1 MSHAEGCIADSCGTG
16 AIMEFIENCFTGP
29 NYPASVMMVLILI
42 YGLMVALGGL
52 NLDMFDIDIDFDA
65 DVDIDGGVTSIGF
78 VALKFLNIGNV
89 PIMIWASAFGLSWW
103 TASMVLWQLIDQ
115 ARYHEDFWLTVPL
128 VLRNVVIGV
137 VAAKFITQPMVKM
150 FDHTDNYKPE
160 DLIGQECEVTTY
172 EVTADAGQ
180 AKFATDAAPLLIDV
194 RSEDAPLAKGDR
206 ALIVDFDPEEK
217 LYFITKP
224 DTEVST

>member
-1 MSHAEGCIADSCGTG
+1 M
-16 AIMEFIENCFTGP
+16 MEFIETCFTGP
-29 NYPASVMMVLILI
+29 IFPASVMMVLILV

-65 DVDIDGGVTSIGF
+65 DVDIDGGVTSVGF

-103 TASMVLWQLIDQ
+103 TASMVLWEVFDQ
-115 ARYHEDFWLTVPL
+115 ARYQEDFWRTALL
-128 VLRNVVIGV
+128 ILRNVAIGV
-137 VAAKFITQPMVKM
+137 AAAKVITQPMVKF
-150 FDHTDNYKPE
+150 FDHPDSYKPE

-194 RSEDAPLAKGDR
+194 RSEDGPLAKGDR

-217 LYFITKP
+217 LYFITKS
-224 DTEVST
+224 DTEAST

>member
-1 MSHAEGCIADSCGTG
+1 MMD
-16 AIMEFIENCFTGP
+16 FIESCFIGP
-29 NYPASVMMVLILI
+29 NFPASVMMVLILI
-42 YGLMVALGGL
+42 YGLMVAIGGL
-52 NLDMFDIDIDFDA
+52 DIDLF
-65 DVDIDGGVTSIGF
+65 DVDLDVDVDMDGAVTSVGF
-78 VALKFLNIGNV
+78 IALKFLNIGNV

-103 TASMVLWQLIDQ
+103 TASMLLWEFFDQ
-115 ARYHEDFWLTVPL
+115 ARYHEDFWHTAMLIG
-128 VLRNVVIGV
+128 RNVVVGIA
-137 VAAKFITQPMVKM
+137 AAKFATQPMVKF

-206 ALIVDFDPEEK
+206 ARIVEFDPDEQ
-217 LYFITKP
+217 LYFITKS